1 MSAMIVIE
9 GIPVGF
15 FQTKQEA
22 QDAMQYVKRGIV
34 KEVEDGI

>member
-1 MSAMIVIE
+1 MSAMIISE

-15 FQTKQEA
+15 FPTMQEA
-22 QDAMQYVKRGIV
+22 QDAMQYVKRGFV